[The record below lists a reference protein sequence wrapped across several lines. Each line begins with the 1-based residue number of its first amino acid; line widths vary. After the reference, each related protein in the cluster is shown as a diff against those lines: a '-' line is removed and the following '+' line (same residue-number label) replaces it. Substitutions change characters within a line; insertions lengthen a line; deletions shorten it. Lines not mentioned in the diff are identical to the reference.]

1 MRVEEILRQKEAEYR
16 RLLDQIRALDAQ
28 RQMLYEE
35 LLRVEGELR
44 LLRTLQEVEKDGGSE
59 GVPDK
64 NE

>member
-44 LLRTLQEVEKDGGSE
+44 LLRTLKEVAKDGGSE

>member
-1 MRVEEILRQKEAEYR
+1 MKVEEILRQKEAEYR

-44 LLRTLQEVEKDGGSE
+44 LLRTLKGVVKDGGSE
-59 GVPDK
+59 GVSDK

>member
-1 MRVEEILRQKEAEYR
+1 MKVEEILRQKEAEYR

-44 LLRTLQEVEKDGGSE
+44 LLRTLKEVVKDGGSE
-59 GVPDK
+59 GVSDK

>member
-44 LLRTLQEVEKDGGSE
+44 LLRTLREVEKDGGSE
-59 GVPDK
+59 AVPDK